1 MGADLTAHSVASITG
16 SGAGLEMA
24 SETKSV
30 QSQQTLA
37 KDDKETGADTILVS
51 DGRLRTAT
59 RAEIETLPQWKSAF
73 AHCRKDWRYYHIVQD
88 TIVQGFDY
96 RYFVLEDRDG
106 QVRAIQPFFLLDQDL
121 LQGSGPRITRAV
133 GALRKVFPKALTMR
147 TLMVGCAAGEGHL
160 GHVDDQHAEWTS
172 RTLQEGLVKYA
183 KRVKARMVVLKEFP
197 FTYRKPLECFS
208 SNGYTRV
215 PSLPMTR
222 LNIAYES
229 FEDYLAKALSKAT
242 RKDLRRKFR
251 DTDEA
256 EPISLEVVQ
265 DVSPYIDEIYP
276 LYLNVYERSSLH
288 FEKLTKE
295 YMCRLGREMPD
306 KMRFF
311 IWRQKGRAIAFSLC
325 MLQDD
330 CIYDEYLGLDYSLA
344 LDLHLYF
351 YTLRDIVRWG
361 IANGVKWYYSSA
373 LNYDPKR
380 RLKCE
385 LVPLDL
391 YVAHTSRIANAVLRR
406 VLPWLE
412 PTRSDPTLREFA
424 NYAQL
429 WND

>member
-1 MGADLTAHSVASITG
+1 MGADLTAHSVASLAV
-16 SGAGLEMA
+16 SRAGLEVA
-24 SETKSV
+24 SDSKPSFG
-30 QSQQTLA
+30 QQALP
-37 KDDKETGADTILVS
+37 KKEPDPDRDTILVS
-51 DGRLRTAT
+51 DGRLRAAS
-59 RAEIETLPQWKSAF
+59 RAEIETLPPWQNAF
-73 AHCRKDWRYYHIVQD
+73 SRCRKDWRYYHIVQD

-96 RYFVLEDRDG
+96 RYFVLEDKDG

-121 LQGSGPRITRAV
+121 LQGSGPRISRAV

-160 GHVDDQHAEWTS
+160 GHVDDQHAEWAS
-172 RTLQEGLVKYA
+172 RMLHEGLVKYA
-183 KRVKARMVVLKEFP
+183 RRVKARMVVLKEFP
-197 FTYRKPLECFS
+197 FTYRKPLNCFS
-208 SNGYTRV
+208 QNGYTRV

-288 FEKLTKE
+288 FEKLTKD

-311 IWRQKGRAIAFSLC
+311 IWRQKGRAISFSLC

-361 IANGVKWYYSSA
+361 IANGIKWYYSSA

>member
-1 MGADLTAHSVASITG
+1 MGADYAARSVSR
-16 SGAGLEMA
+16 AGLEVA
-24 SETKSV
+24 SDPKPSHG
-30 QSQQTLA
+30 QQALPL
-37 KDDKETGADTILVS
+37 KNNEPGEDTIIVS
-51 DGRLRTAT
+51 DGRLRTAS
-59 RAEIETLPQWKSAF
+59 RAEIENLPQWKLAF
-73 AHCRKDWRYYHIVQD
+73 ARCRKDWRYYHIVQD

-96 RYFVLEDRDG
+96 RYFVLEDREG
-106 QVRAIQPFFLLDQDL
+106 QPRAIQPFFLLDQDL
-121 LQGSGPRITRAV
+121 LQGSGPRISRIV
-133 GALRKVFPKALTMR
+133 GALRKAFPKALTML

-160 GHVDDQHAEWTS
+160 GYVDEKHAQWAS
-172 RTLQEGLVKYA
+172 RMLHEGLVKYA
-183 KRVKARMVVLKEFP
+183 RRVKARMVVLKEFP
-197 FTYRKPLECFS
+197 FTYRKPLNCFS
-208 SNGYTRV
+208 NNGYTRV

-222 LNIAYES
+222 LNINYES

-265 DVSPYIDEIYP
+265 DVSPFIDEVYP

-288 FEKLTKE
+288 FEKLTKD

-306 KMRFF
+306 KVRFF

-361 IANGVKWYYSSA
+361 IANGIKWYYSSA

-391 YVAHTSRIANAVLRR
+391 YVSHTSRIANAVLRR